1 MKLVERHSVKIN
13 NKYFKT
19 IDDYS
24 FKVKSLYNYA
34 NFIIRQEFIKNKRWI
49 RYSELEKLC
58 KDSEPYKNLMAQTS
72 QQTLKLLDKNWTSFF
87 ASIKDWSKNKDKYT
101 GKPSLPKYKD
111 KLKGRY
117 NIIFTNQNCKIK
129 DGKVVFPKVMG
140 GLELITKVAKGL
152 QQVRIKPNGN
162 SYTIEI
168 VYKIDDV
175 QLKEDNS
182 KYISLDIGLD
192 NLATITNNFG
202 DTPIILNGK
211 NLKSINKYYNKLIAH
226 YNSLNN
232 GWNKSRKRT
241 KRMKSIDNKR
251 NNLIDNL
258 IHKYSRLVVDYAIC
272 NDVSVI
278 IIGNNKDWKRESKMS
293 KLVNQSFI
301 GIPHQK
307 FIDKIIYKAEIV
319 GIKVILTEE
328 SYTSGTSFLDNELPT
343 KSNYNKSRRVKRG
356 LFKSNEGTLINSDV
370 NGSFQIMKKV
380 FPNVFDHGIE
390 DCGFN
395 PVRVGL

>member
-1 MKLVERHSVKIN
+1 
-13 NKYFKT
+13 
-19 IDDYS
+19 
-24 FKVKSLYNYA
+24 
-34 NFIIRQEFIKNKRWI
+34 
-49 RYSELEKLC
+49 
-58 KDSEPYKNLMAQTS
+58 MAQTA

-140 GLELITKVAKGL
+140 GLELRTKVVKGL

-232 GWNKSRKRT
+232 GWNKSKKRT
-241 KRMKSIDNKR
+241 KRMKRIDNKR
-251 NNLIDNL
+251 NNLLDNL

-293 KLVNQSFI
+293 KLVNQSFV

-307 FIDKIIYKAEIV
+307 FIDKIIYKAEIS

-328 SYTSGTSFLDNELPT
+328 SYTSGTSFLDNELPV
-343 KSNYNKSRRVKRG
+343 KYNYNKNRRVKRG
-356 LFKSNEGTLINSDV
+356 LFKSNKGTLINADV
-370 NGSFQIMKKV
+370 NGSYQIMKKV

-395 PVRVGL
+395 PIRVGL